1 LIEYYII
8 LLSILA
14 YVLGSIPSAVWVGQS
29 FFGIDVRDFGSG
41 NAGATNTFRVLG
53 KKAGIYVLIL
63 DIIKGFT
70 AASLVYLVPQISPV
84 FNKTFFINL
93 QLLFGLLAVVG
104 HLYPIF
110 AQFKGGKGIA
120 TLFGMILAIHY
131 LSALACVLIFVV
143 LLLSTRFVSLSSISA
158 AIIFPISLIWIFKR
172 HEPLFIAFGI
182 CAAVLVVLTHRKN
195 IDRLLN
201 GNESKARLLP
211 KHYQN

>member
-1 LIEYYII
+1 MIEYYII

-14 YVLGSIPSAVWVGQS
+14 YVLGSIPSSVWVGQS

>member
-1 LIEYYII
+1 M
-8 LLSILA
+8 
-14 YVLGSIPSAVWVGQS
+14 GSIPSAVWVGQS

-84 FNKTFFINL
+84 FNNTFFINL

>member
-1 LIEYYII
+1 MIEYYII

-104 HLYPIF
+104 HLYQIF